1 MISINQIHFF
11 NVGTFCMLDCS
22 MFFDVRTPLQTCLSP
37 QHAFDSVARER
48 IEEKDQKDD
57 QHQPE
62 EDLDDGPLVVVP
74 DDVANGLDG
83 VEEPHEGRVRTSET
97 RKNSFVLQIQ

>member
-1 MISINQIHFF
+1 M
-11 NVGTFCMLDCS
+11 
-22 MFFDVRTPLQTCLSP
+22 QTCLSP
-37 QHAFDSVARER
+37 QHALDGVTRER

-62 EDLDDGPLVVVP
+62 KDLDDGPLVVVP

-83 VEEPHEGRVRTSET
+83 VQEPHEGGVRPSGN
-97 RKNSFVLQIQ
+97 KSKKSFVFICTVGAIHDSRGYRVFV

>member
-1 MISINQIHFF
+1 MLVCFDVRLF
-11 NVGTFCMLDCS
+11 NVFLNI
-22 MFFDVRTPLQTCLSP
+22 RTPLQTCLSP
-37 QHAFDSVARER
+37 QHAFDSVARKR
-48 IEEKDQKDD
+48 IEEEDQKDD

-83 VEEPHEGRVRTSET
+83 VQEPHEGGVRPPE
-97 RKNSFVLQIQ
+97 KNVKTVLFYSKRHT